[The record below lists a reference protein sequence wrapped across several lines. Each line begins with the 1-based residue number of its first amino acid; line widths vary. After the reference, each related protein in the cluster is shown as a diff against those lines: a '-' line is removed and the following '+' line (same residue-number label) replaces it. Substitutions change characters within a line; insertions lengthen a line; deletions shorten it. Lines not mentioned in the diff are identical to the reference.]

1 MLSVK
6 LTKKYDKKT
15 IKTNFKLSK
24 GRILVLM
31 GENGAGKS
39 TILNMISGIVKP
51 DIGEI
56 LFDGEVIYSSDKK
69 TNTDVNLRKIGY
81 ITQKNCLFSHLNV
94 MENITIGLKIS
105 KENVQLKKYIEEFN
119 LDKILNKY
127 PEEISGGQKQRVAIV
142 RALIRNPKII
152 LMDEAFSAIDEH
164 TKKCLREKTKE
175 LVNEKQVPLV
185 FVTHDREEAEYM
197 SKEIIYIN

>member
-1 MLSVK
+1 MLSVD
-6 LTKKYDKKT
+6 LIKKYDKKT

-94 MENITIGLKIS
+94 LENITIGLKIS
-105 KENVQLKKYIEEFN
+105 KEDVQLKKYLEEFN

>member
-1 MLSVK
+1 MTYV
-6 LTKKYDKKT
+6 
-15 IKTNFKLSK
+15 
-24 GRILVLM
+24 
-31 GENGAGKS
+31 
-39 TILNMISGIVKP
+39 
-51 DIGEI
+51 
-56 LFDGEVIYSSDKK
+56 
-69 TNTDVNLRKIGY
+69 
-81 ITQKNCLFSHLNV
+81 
-94 MENITIGLKIS
+94 
-105 KENVQLKKYIEEFN
+105 N